1 MNNTQR
7 NTIKNNILAILIE
20 AKEKIESVKCDLEDV
35 LAEETE
41 HRDNIPENLQSSD
54 VFDKLDTNCET
65 LEEQSCALDSIV
77 DDIESVIS
85 NFDELVA

>member
-20 AKEKIESVKCDLEDV
+20 AKEKIESVKSDLEDV
-35 LAEETE
+35 LAEEIE

-54 VFDKLDTNCET
+54 VFVKLDTNCET
-65 LEEQSCALDSIV
+65 LDEQSCALDNV
-77 DDIESVIS
+77 AGDLDSVIC
-85 NFDELVA
+85 NLDELVA